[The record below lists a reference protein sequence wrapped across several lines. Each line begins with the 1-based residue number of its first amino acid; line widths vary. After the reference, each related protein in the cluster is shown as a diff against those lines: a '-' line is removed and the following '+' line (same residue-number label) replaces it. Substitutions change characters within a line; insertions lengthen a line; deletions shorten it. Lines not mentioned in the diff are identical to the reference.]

1 MEGLLA
7 FWNSLPERR
16 KAALFALLILL
27 IYGLWLE
34 RDQDPR

>member
-7 FWNSLPERR
+7 FWNALPEKR
-16 KAALFALLILL
+16 KAALFALLIWL

-34 RDQDPR
+34 RDQEDR